1 MTAKY
6 KIRRVLFCSGG
17 GVSMDRFIARTIEKR
32 SIQRGGLPTQWYQAG
47 PSSIVRERHLFD
59 KSHDDKEKS
68 EKSEAEASDNN
79 DNKEKK
85 KKTKKKEDK
94 KEDKKD
100 DKKDDKK
107 SNNDAQGPCWNGFHR
122 DYSKPA
128 YSENSCVSN

>member
-1 MTAKY
+1 
-6 KIRRVLFCSGG
+6 
-17 GVSMDRFIARTIEKR
+17 MDRFIARTIEKR

-59 KSHDDKEKS
+59 KGHDDKEKS

-79 DNKEKK
+79 NNNEKK